1 MALDRINTRL
11 PEELANHV
19 ASVVG
24 PRFETSSEYIRDLIR
39 RDMENSE
46 AYQTHNAI
54 IEGYQDIAAGRYFKS
69 TGNFKKDM
77 KILDKKEAEG
87 WQ

>member
-1 MALDRINTRL
+1 
-11 PEELANHV
+11 
-19 ASVVG
+19 
-24 PRFETSSEYIRDLIR
+24 
-39 RDMENSE
+39 MENSE